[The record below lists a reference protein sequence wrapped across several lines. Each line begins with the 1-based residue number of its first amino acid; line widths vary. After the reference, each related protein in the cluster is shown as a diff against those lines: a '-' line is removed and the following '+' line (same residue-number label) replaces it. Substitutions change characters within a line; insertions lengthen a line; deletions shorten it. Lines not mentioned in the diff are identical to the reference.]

1 MERVIKMGL
10 ADKCG
15 LRSVIWPLLAT
26 VVLVSERIAVPL
38 DGEPRDRS
46 LFGVDTVAERTE
58 GESVADGELYAK
70 RIQPLFKRHCFE
82 CHSENAEEVK
92 GNLRLD
98 SYEAILKGGDNGEA
112 VTPGDTKSFLLR
124 VLRYEVDDYKMPP
137 RARLPDE
144 DIKDVERWIKA
155 GAPGPKKNP
164 GPPPPKKPDDEP
176 QENREASSAAPM
188 RVHAGARSMP

>member
-1 MERVIKMGL
+1 MLFRSERV
-10 ADKCG
+10 
-15 LRSVIWPLLAT
+15 
-26 VVLVSERIAVPL
+26 AVPL
-38 DGEPRDRS
+38 DGESRDRS
-46 LFGVDTVAERTE
+46 LFTADTLVERTE
-58 GESVADGELYAK
+58 GEAVADGELYAK
-70 RIQPLFKRHCFE
+70 RIQPLLKRHCFE

-98 SYEAILKGGDNGEA
+98 SYEAILKGGNNGEA

-137 RARLPDE
+137 RARLPDD

-164 GPPPPKKPDDEP
+164 GSLPPNKPGDEP
-176 QENREASSAAPM
+176 HEKPVKSSSTPMQTRAAS
-188 RVHAGARSMP
+188 RSMP

>member
-1 MERVIKMGL
+1 MGL

-26 VVLVSERIAVPL
+26 VVFVSERVAVPL

-46 LFGVDTVAERTE
+46 LFSADTVVERTE
-58 GESVADGELYAK
+58 GEAVADGELYAK

-82 CHSENAEEVK
+82 CHSESAEEVK

-98 SYEAILKGGDNGEA
+98 SYEAILKGGNNGEA

-155 GAPGPKKNP
+155 GAPGPKKSQGRSP
-164 GPPPPKKPDDEP
+164 AKKPEDEP
-176 QENREASSAAPM
+176 QEDPVKSSATPM
-188 RVHAGARSMP
+188 QARAGSRSMP